1 MGSKAFKDAVAALT
15 TYCDEFE
22 ATKIASVSQH
32 GGLLREELMNAN
44 LGERPEDS
52 TPLTR
57 EVARATGKDMVNSPG
72 HYTQHRKGIEC
83 IDVIED
89 FNSPNLANVVKYAW
103 RVDSGGKWDDIEDL
117 DKLIWYAKREKARR
131 TGVQQVRAEEA

>member
-15 TYCDEFE
+15 TYYDEFE
-22 ATKIASVSQH
+22 ATKIASVLAH

-57 EVARATGKDMVNSPG
+57 EVARATGQDMVNSPG

-89 FNSPNLANVVKYAW
+89 FNSPNLANVVQYAW
-103 RVDSGGKWDDIEDL
+103 RVDSGGKQI
-117 DKLIWYAKREKARR
+117 
-131 TGVQQVRAEEA
+131 GS

>member
-1 MGSKAFKDAVAALT
+1 MGSKAFKHAVAELT
-15 TYCDEFE
+15 TYYDEFE
-22 ATKIASVSQH
+22 ATKIASVLAH
-32 GGLLREELMNAN
+32 GGLLRKELMNAN

-57 EVARATGKDMVNSPG
+57 EVARAMGADMVNHPRHYGG
-72 HYTQHRKGIEC
+72 HPKGIEC

-103 RVDSGGKWDDIEDL
+103 RVDSGGKGADIECLGKVSGDGRGEQ
-117 DKLIWYAKREKARR
+117 DRR
-131 TGVQQVRAEEA
+131 TVVHEVRAEEA

>member
-1 MGSKAFKDAVAALT
+1 MSEDRLSEVYKAYL
-15 TYCDEFE
+15 
-22 ATKIASVSQH
+22 
-32 GGLLREELMNAN
+32 GGL
-44 LGERPEDS
+44 
-52 TPLTR
+52 
-57 EVARATGKDMVNSPG
+57 RAEPDMVNSPG